1 MHWEYGIKLYTEVH
15 CNGRGLQPSTIAAY
29 RAVLEQFRKYI
40 RYRVDDKL
48 PCEITSRDI
57 LDYVVHLR
65 KEREN
70 QQAAIN
76 RTIVIIS
83 NFYKSLVAMKQLDP
97 HENPTAGFPRM
108 KTTPRKL
115 PKVLNNKE
123 MDSLVNQPSDKT
135 VIGLRDR
142 AVIMLLYCTGIRAS
156 ECSGLRESDVDLVER
171 TIIVTGKGGHQRKIR
186 INESACRAMIA
197 YRNARGLSSPHRHF
211 FISMRG
217 KGLSRNAIYERIRT
231 TAIKAGI
238 NKPVSP
244 HWLRHTCAT
253 DLVRAGVNIV
263 VVQELL
269 GHRHITSTQ
278 VYFHV
283 SGESLAHAA
292 EQHPINRFRDL
303 IDELLPG
310 VMLPFKHPP
319 RRAGFG

>member
-15 CNGRGLQPSTIAAY
+15 CTGRGLQPSTIVAY
-29 RAVLEQFRKYI
+29 SAVLEQFRKYI
-40 RYRVDDKL
+40 LYRVSDKL
-48 PCEITSRDI
+48 PCEVTSRDI
-57 LDYVVHLR
+57 LDYVVYLR
-65 KEREN
+65 KERQN

-76 RTIVIIS
+76 RTVVIIS
-83 NFYKSLVAMKQLDP
+83 NFYKALVAMRQLDP
-97 HENPTAGFPRM
+97 HENPTTGFPRL
-108 KTTPRKL
+108 KSTPRKL
-115 PKVLNNKE
+115 PKVLNNE
-123 MDSLVNQPSDKT
+123 EVDSLINQPSDQT

-142 AVIMLLYCTGIRAS
+142 ALIMLLYSTGIRAS
-156 ECSGLRESDVDLVER
+156 ECSGLREGDVDLVEK
-171 TIIVTGKGGHQRKIR
+171 TIVVTGKGGHQRKIR
-186 INESACRAMIA
+186 MNESACRAMSA
-197 YRNARGLSSPHRHF
+197 YRNVRGLSLPHRHF

-217 KGLSRNAIYERIRT
+217 RGMSRNAIYERVRT

-253 DLVRAGVNIV
+253 DLVRAGVNVV

-269 GHRHITSTQ
+269 GHRHIASTQ

-292 EQHPINRFRDL
+292 EQHPINRFSDL

-310 VMLPFKHPP
+310 VMLPFRHRP
-319 RRAGFG
+319 RAAGCG

>member
-15 CNGRGLQPSTIAAY
+15 CTGRGLQPSTIVAY

-40 RYRVDDKL
+40 LHRLDDKL
-48 PCEITSRDI
+48 PCKVASKDI
-57 LDYVVHLR
+57 LDYVVYLR
-65 KEREN
+65 EERQN

-76 RTIVIIS
+76 RTVVIIS
-83 NFYKSLVAMKQLDP
+83 NFYKALVAMKQLNP
-97 HENPTAGFPRM
+97 HENPTTGFPRM
-108 KTTPRKL
+108 KSTPRKL
-115 PKVLNNKE
+115 PKVLNSEE
-123 MDSLVNQPSDKT
+123 MDSLINQPSAET

-142 AVIMLLYCTGIRAS
+142 ALIMLLYCTGIRAS
-156 ECSGLRESDVDLVER
+156 ECSGLRGSDVDLFER

-186 INESACRAMIA
+186 MNESACRAMKA
-197 YRNARGLSSPHRHF
+197 YSNARGLILPRRSF

-217 KGLSRNAIYERIRT
+217 GGMSRNAIYERVRT
-231 TAIKAGI
+231 TAMKAGI
-238 NKPVSP
+238 EKPVSP

-253 DLVRAGVNIV
+253 DLVRAGVNVV

-278 VYFHV
+278 IYFHV

-310 VMLPFKHPP
+310 VMLPFRLQSRP
-319 RRAGFG
+319 AGCG